1 MENEINLSKQGINSL
16 YDTLLSGESDEVKEQ
31 KLKSTLT
38 KEQMQHLND
47 IISDP
52 DKIKAVLATPGAKK
66 LLDILNSKRE

>member
-38 KEQMQHLND
+38 NEQMKHLNE

-52 DKIKAVLATPGAKK
+52 DKVKAVLATPGAKK